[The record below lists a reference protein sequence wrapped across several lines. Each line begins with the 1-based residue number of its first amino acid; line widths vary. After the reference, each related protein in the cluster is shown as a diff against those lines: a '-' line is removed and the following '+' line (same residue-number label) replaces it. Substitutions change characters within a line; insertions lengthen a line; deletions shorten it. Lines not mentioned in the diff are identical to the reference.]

1 MIFTSRELIQ
11 TLEKMEDNF
20 ITIQIDDDEYVIDSI
35 AHRSNF
41 TDMPDSHICLI
52 GRYGGNGNLK
62 R

>member
-1 MIFTSRELIQ
+1 MIFTTRELIKI
-11 TLEKMEDNF
+11 LEQLEDNF
-20 ITIQIDDDEYVIDSI
+20 ITIQIDDNEYVIDSI

-52 GRYGGNGNLK
+52 GRYSGNGNLK

>member
-1 MIFTSRELIQ
+1 MIFTTRELIKI
-11 TLEKMEDNF
+11 LEQLEDNF
-20 ITIQIDDDEYVIDSI
+20 ITIQIDDNEYVIDSI

>member
-20 ITIQIDDDEYVIDSI
+20 VTIQIDDDEYVIDSVT
-35 AHRSNF
+35 HRSNF
-41 TDMPDSHICLI
+41 TDTPNSHICLI
-52 GRYGGNGNLK
+52 GRYGGDGNLK